1 MSSEP
6 QIYFD
11 EVNERQAVFHR
22 RSFLFGGFA
31 GLGMLALTAR
41 LTQLQIVDA
50 SRYQTLSA
58 SNQFNFRLKPPPRG
72 RILDRDGVEIASNR
86 PEFRILLNRDGL
98 KAKDVE
104 TAIDRVAEIIPITAA
119 RRSQIRRDIAESR
132 PSNPVAIATDLSWDE
147 FSRVSVRTPELPGVS
162 AEMDETRFYP
172 FPGAFSH
179 VIGYVAKVSAADL
192 DADDDQNDPL
202 LHHPGFRIGKA
213 GVEKSQDLVLRGK
226 AGGQKVEVDSVG
238 RVVREDPAG
247 DIKPTP
253 GAEIVLTLDSDIQNR
268 ALEVMGTDSGAAVMM
283 DCRTGDILCLVSTP
297 SFDAN
302 QFVTGIPGPLYHEL
316 ATYERKPLLNKALT
330 ANYAPGSTFKT
341 MVTLAALQHGYDPKT
356 VHVCAK
362 SWFWGG
368 RTWHCDEAHGA
379 QDLRGAVKTSCDIYF
394 FQCAL
399 TLGPDRMAA
408 VARDF
413 GLGALFDIDI
423 PGQKPGIVPDTHYKR
438 THFPHDPVWHA
449 GETPSM
455 GIGQGYNSVNA
466 LQLAVMCA
474 RIANG
479 SRAIQ
484 PRLIH
489 SVGGQI
495 KPSGEEAP
503 ALNVEPEHMAFLHS
517 AMTGVVTEPGGTAF
531 KSGVCKLNLGPVV
544 MAGKSGTAQGHNYT
558 GGGHGVHG
566 THGQY
571 DLRDHAWFIAFAP
584 ADDPRYAI
592 SVLVEHGGFGAEASA
607 PKAREIM
614 KVALLKDP
622 EVRARIEQ
630 PLPENRPAA
639 PEQPAPAPQTAADPG
654 ADIGS
659 GNSVAAPDAD
669 TATPT

>member
-6 QIYFD
+6 HIYFD

-22 RSFLFGGFA
+22 RSFLLGGFA
-31 GLGMLALTAR
+31 GLGMLALGAR

-86 PEFRILLNRDGL
+86 PEFRILLNRDGV
-98 KAKDVE
+98 KDKDVE
-104 TAIDRVAEIIPITAA
+104 GAIDRVAEIIPITPA
-119 RRSQIRRDIAESR
+119 RRAQIRRDIAESR
-132 PSNPVAIATDLSWDE
+132 PSSPVAIATDLTWDE

-162 AEMDETRFYP
+162 AEMDEARFYP

-179 VIGYVAKVSAADL
+179 VIGYVSKVSASDL
-192 DADDDQNDPL
+192 DADDDKDDPL

-213 GVEKSQDLVLRGK
+213 GVEKSQDLLLRGK

-247 DIKPTP
+247 DIRPTP
-253 GAEIVLTLDSDIQNR
+253 GAEIVLTLDSDIQKR
-268 ALEVMGTDSGAAVMM
+268 ALEVMGTESGAAVMI

-302 QFVTGIPGPLYHEL
+302 QFVTGIPGPLYKEL

-356 VHVCAK
+356 THVCGK

-379 QDLRGAVKTSCDIYF
+379 QDLRGALKTSCDIYF

-399 TLGPDRMAA
+399 SLGPDRMAA

-413 GLGALFDIDI
+413 GLGALFDIGI
-423 PGQKPGIVPDTHYKR
+423 PGQKQGIVPDTAYKR
-438 THFPHDPVWHA
+438 SHFPHDPTWHP

-474 RIANG
+474 RIGNG
-479 SRAIQ
+479 TKAIQ

-489 SVGGQI
+489 SIDGKLQ
-495 KPSGEEAP
+495 AP
-503 ALNVEPEHMAFLHS
+503 AVEPAALNVQPEHMAFLHS

-544 MAGKSGTAQGHNYT
+544 MAGKSGTAQGHNYV

-566 THGQY
+566 THGAY
-571 DLRDHAWFIAFAP
+571 ELRDHAWFIAFAP
-584 ADDPRYAI
+584 ADDPRYAV
-592 SVLVEHGGFGAEASA
+592 SVLVEHGGFGAETSA

-622 EVRARIEQ
+622 EVRARFEHA
-630 PLPENRPAA
+630 LPEEPAAAPAAAPASGADPAA
-639 PEQPAPAPQTAADPG
+639 PVADAG
-654 ADIGS
+654 
-659 GNSVAAPDAD
+659 
-669 TATPT
+669 TPT